1 MSKIKGYKV
10 FNSDWTCKG
19 FQYEVGKSYEM
30 EKEPIAC
37 KQGFHFCEKLEDCYS
52 CYNFDKNNKVA
63 EITAY
68 GDISV
73 TKEGQKSCTNKIKI
87 ERELSWK
94 EVLAIVNIGDCNDG
108 FGNSGFGNTGHFN
121 TGHFNTGHYNR
132 GCSNSGFENSG
143 SYNHGFNN
151 NGDYNSGNYNSG
163 NYNIG
168 DCNNGDWNKTDFSSG
183 CFNTVKQKIF
193 LFNKISD
200 WTLKDWKC
208 SIAKEIL
215 DSLAVEPTQKVYEEN
230 MTDNEKEAHPE
241 YQITGFYLKELTQK
255 EMAKKNQKNWN
266 KLSQKEKDIV
276 MAIPNFDKSIFK
288 EITGIDVDK

>member
-1 MSKIKGYKV
+1 MSEIKGYKV
-10 FNSDWTCKG
+10 FNPDWTCKG

-30 EKEPIAC
+30 DKKPIAC
-37 KQGFHFCEKLEDCYS
+37 KQRFHFCEKLEDCYR
-52 CYNFDKNNKVA
+52 CYNFAKNNKVA

-73 TKEGQKSCTNKIKI
+73 AKEGQKSCTNKIKI

-94 EVLAIVNIGDCNDG
+94 EVLAIVNSGDCNDG
-108 FGNSGFGNTGHFN
+108 FGNSGNCNTGNFN
-121 TGHFNTGHYNR
+121 TGNCNTGNCNR

-143 SYNHGFNN
+143 SCNHGFNN

-241 YQITGFYLKELTQK
+241 YQIIGFYLKELTQE

>member
-1 MSKIKGYKV
+1 M
-10 FNSDWTCKG
+10 
-19 FQYEVGKSYEM
+19 
-30 EKEPIAC
+30 
-37 KQGFHFCEKLEDCYS
+37 EDCYS

-73 TKEGQKSCTNKIKI
+73 TKEGQKSYTNKIKI

-132 GCSNSGFENSG
+132 GCSNSG
-143 SYNHGFNN
+143 
-151 NGDYNSGNYNSG
+151 

-183 CFNTVKQKIF
+183 CFNTVKQKMF

-241 YQITGFYLKELTQK
+241 YQITGFYLKELTQE